1 LRWGI
6 DLIDI
11 RTEKIVEDITMAEL
25 DLTGLGLWL
34 LGSVIVGVGIF
45 AFFQLRQEYHWLKR
59 MGGLDSAIF
68 DLGEDA

>member
-1 LRWGI
+1 
-6 DLIDI
+6 
-11 RTEKIVEDITMAEL
+11 MAEL
-25 DLTGLGLWL
+25 DLTGLSLWL

-45 AFFQLRQEYHWLKR
+45 AFFQLKQEYYWLKR